1 MSVHLQ
7 DHVRKVKGQASRNV
21 NGEALVVLTE
31 RRQLH
36 RLNAVGTRVWEVCD
50 DKHVSEIIDVILAEF
65 EVTAAVA
72 ERDVCQFL
80 QELRELGAVEIES
93 QAAPGGA

>member
-1 MSVHLQ
+1 MSIRLQ
-7 DHVRKVKGQASRNV
+7 DRVRKVQGQASRNV

-50 DKHVSEIIDVILAEF
+50 EKRVSEIVDTILAEF
-65 EVTAAVA
+65 EVQADVA
-72 ERDVCQFL
+72 QRDVCAFL
-80 QELRELGAVEIES
+80 ENLRELGAVEIES
-93 QAAPGGA
+93 GAA

>member
-1 MSVHLQ
+1 MSVHLRDRVQ
-7 DHVRKVKGQASRNV
+7 KVKGQASRNV

-50 DKHVSEIIDVILAEF
+50 DKHVSEIVDIIVTEF
-65 EVTAAVA
+65 EVQADVA
-72 ERDVCQFL
+72 QRDVCVFL
-80 QELRELGAVEIES
+80 ESLRELGAVEID
-93 QAAPGGA
+93 PGGG